1 MRGDDKIVKSII
13 FYRQFYGNYKNL
25 QKIFY
30 TTNIYYVYFISMLFL
45 DDKVR
50 EAIDFIK
57 QHEPPEG
64 YVVKFSG
71 GKDSTVVFDLV
82 KKAGVKYQAFYNYTA
97 IDPPEVTRFLLKH
110 YPEVK
115 WLRPKRNFFQWL
127 EKVGL
132 PTKTKRWCCTK
143 LKHNVPK
150 GGSKHV
156 ILGVRSEESYK
167 RAKRDMVNLNKECRT
182 TDYYPIFFWTE
193 ADVWEYIEREN
204 LPYPSLY
211 DEGFS
216 RIGCVICPFICRPGI
231 LELHMKR
238 WRKLYDLFEQSV
250 KKYYDSRR
258 DWFIEQGVYSVEQ
271 LLNSWY
277 HSQKSVI
284 EPEEP
289 DGEDLV
295 LFK

>member
-1 MRGDDKIVKSII
+1 MV
-13 FYRQFYGNYKNL
+13 
-25 QKIFY
+25 
-30 TTNIYYVYFISMLFL
+30 TTNCIYYMSILFL

-57 QHEPPEG
+57 SHEPPEG

-97 IDPPEVTRFLLKH
+97 IDPPEVTKFLLKH

-150 GGSKHV
+150 GSSKHV

-167 RAKRDMVNLNKECRT
+167 RAKRDMVNFNKECRT

-238 WRKLYDLFEQSV
+238 WKKLYDIFEQSV

-258 DWFIEQGVYSVEQ
+258 DWFIEQGVYSAEQ
-271 LLNSWY
+271 LLDSWY
-277 HSQKSVI
+277 HSQKSVT
-284 EPEEP
+284 EPEEL
-289 DGEDLV
+289 DGGDLA